1 MNDFRKTVLKVNDS
15 RIHKVTGSL
24 GVYDAYKHIR
34 KNKWFNIGRPLTEH
48 EFYSIIRRVNEYLA
62 YNLLH
67 GHDIILPNRMGRL
80 ELRKTNTYIKLDNG
94 KLKTNL
100 PIDWDRTLQLWQE
113 DEEAYNNKTLLK
125 IEQKELFKCQYNKDL
140 ANYKNKSFYQFSLNR
155 DLKKRISKKIK
166 NKELDALSYKNG

>member
-1 MNDFRKTVLKVNDS
+1 MNDFRKEILKVHDS
-15 RIHKVTGSL
+15 RNHKVTGSL
-24 GVYDAYKHIR
+24 GVYDAYKYIR

-62 YNLLH
+62 HNLLY
-67 GHDIILPNRMGRL
+67 GHDIVLPNRMGRV

-94 KLKTNL
+94 KIKTNL

-113 DEEAYNNKTLLK
+113 DEESYNNKTLIK
-125 IEQKELFKCQYNKDL
+125 VEQEELFKCQYNKEL
-140 ANYKNKSFYQFSLNR
+140 ANYNNKSFYQFSLNR